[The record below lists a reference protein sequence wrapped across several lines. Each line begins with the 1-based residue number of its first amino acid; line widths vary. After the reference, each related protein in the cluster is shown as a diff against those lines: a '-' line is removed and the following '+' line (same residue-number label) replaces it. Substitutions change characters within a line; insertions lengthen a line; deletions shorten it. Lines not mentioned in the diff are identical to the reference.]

1 MGKRYKKNEKKPINK
16 KKRALIVVTVIV
28 IIIGLVFGIPYYMIN
43 RQFSKIN
50 TTTISRD
57 NSKLGIDSNAYNEKN
72 KELQNDYINILLMG
86 VDARAVDQDARSD
99 SMMIATIDKKHNKI
113 KLSSLMRDMIVDMTG
128 HGPMEGLNQDRL
140 THTYAYGKGELTLK
154 TINEN
159 FKMNIKNFVEVDFFG
174 LEKIIDQ
181 VGGVEI
187 NVTSEEV
194 PYLNSYVKE
203 VANIEK
209 VKPTLVTKPGLQ
221 LLNGKQAVGYAR
233 IRYVGKSDFQ
243 RTERQRTVLTKM
255 VEKLS
260 KMNLLE
266 LNTAI
271 GEMLP
276 NVTTTM
282 DRSDIISLSKDVLL
296 KKINKVDQLRIPIDG
311 HNSTIYVRNTYFLG
325 WDKKENIEALHKF
338 IYEED
343 YNEES
348 IK

>member
-1 MGKRYKKNEKKPINK
+1 MGKRYKKKEKKPINK
-16 KKRALIVVTVIV
+16 KKRVLIVATVII
-28 IIIGLVFGIPYYMIN
+28 IIIGLVVGIPYYMLN
-43 RQFSKIN
+43 RQLSKIN
-50 TTTISRD
+50 TTALPKD
-57 NSKLGIDSNAYNEKN
+57 NSQLGIDSNAYNEKN
-72 KELQNDYINILLMG
+72 KELQDNYINILLMG
-86 VDARAVDQDARSD
+86 VDSRAADQDARSD

-113 KLSSLMRDMIVDMTG
+113 KLASLMRDMIVDMTG

-140 THTYAYGKGELTLK
+140 THAYEYGKAELTLK
-154 TINEN
+154 TVNEN

-187 NVTSEEV
+187 NVSSEEV

-203 VANIEK
+203 VAKIEK
-209 VKPTLVTKPGLQ
+209 VTPTLVTKPGLQ

-233 IRYVGKSDFQ
+233 IRYVGRSDFQ
-243 RTERQRTVLTKM
+243 RTERQRTVLTK
-255 VEKLS
+255 VFEKLS
-260 KMNLLE
+260 GMNLLQ
-266 LNTAI
+266 LNNAI

-276 NVTTTM
+276 NVTTSM
-282 DRSDIISLSKDVLL
+282 DRADIINLSKDVLL
-296 KKINKVDQLRIPIDG
+296 KKINKVDQLRLPIDG

-325 WDKKENIEALHKF
+325 WDKKENLEALHKF

-343 YNEES
+343 YNEQS

>member
-1 MGKRYKKNEKKPINK
+1 MGKRYKKKVKKPINK
-16 KKRALIVVTVIV
+16 KKRVLIVATVVI
-28 IIIGLVFGIPYYMIN
+28 IIIGLVIGIPYYMLN
-43 RQFSKIN
+43 RQLSKIHKAELPTN
-50 TTTISRD
+50 I
-57 NSKLGIDSNAYNEKN
+57 GIDNNSYLEKN
-72 KELQNDYINILLMG
+72 KELQDNYINILLMG
-86 VDARAVDQDARSD
+86 VDSRAADQDARSD

-113 KLSSLMRDMIVDMTG
+113 KLASLMRDMIVDMTG

-140 THTYAYGKGELTLK
+140 THAYEYGKAELTLK
-154 TINEN
+154 TVNEN

-194 PYLNSYVKE
+194 PYLNAYVKE
-203 VANIEK
+203 VAGIEK
-209 VKPTLVTKPGLQ
+209 VTPKLVTKPGLQ
-221 LLNGKQAVGYAR
+221 LLDGKQAVGYAR
-233 IRYVGKSDFQ
+233 IRYVGNMDFQ
-243 RTERQRTVLTKM
+243 RTERQRTVLTK
-255 VEKLS
+255 VLEKLS
-260 KMNLLE
+260 SMNPLQ
-266 LNTAI
+266 LNNAI

-276 NVTTTM
+276 NVTTSM

-296 KKINKVDQLRIPIDG
+296 KKINKVEQLRIPIDG
-311 HNSTIYVRNTYFLG
+311 HNGTIYVRNTYFLG
-325 WDKKENIEALHKF
+325 WDKKENLEALHKF